1 MDKSKQV
8 ILFLIPSLIWGST
21 WFVIK
26 FQLGVVHPVLSVAYR
41 SGIAGVLLLLGC
53 LLFRQN
59 LKYNLK
65 QHLFIALQGLCL
77 YSVNYWMVYIAENYL
92 TSGLIAVMFSLIMF
106 MNIALNSIIL
116 KAPLR
121 KEALVGGILGITGT
135 FFVFKQELMQMS
147 TTENYAFAVI
157 ICLGS
162 MTLASFGNI
171 ISARNQ
177 KNKLPVLQ
185 TNAFGMTYGALILVV
200 ISLFLRIELTFDPS
214 GSYVLSLIYLAIFG
228 SIVAFSSYLS
238 LLGKIGP
245 DRAAYTILLIPIIA
259 MVISTIFEDYQW
271 RQSAILGILLVV
283 TGNLLIINKK
293 WVNRLK
299 FKSV

>member
-1 MDKSKQV
+1 VDKSKQV